1 MNDLK
6 NHLEKFNL
14 IGKNAVVT
22 GGAGLLGVEHAR
34 AILSANGNVVL
45 WDLNSSQLSDV
56 STELKNE
63 FGKERV
69 LPLVVDVT
77 DENQISTGLKKLIEE
92 DIEIHILV
100 NNVAANPKYSSFDS
114 QSNFSRLENF

>member
-1 MNDLK
+1 MENPSAFFGKYDLSGR
-6 NHLEKFNL
+6 NAL
-14 IGKNAVVT
+14 IT

-45 WDLNSSQLSDV
+45 WDLNSSQLSGV
-56 STELKNE
+56 STKLKNE

-77 DENQISTGLKKLIEE
+77 DENQISTGLTKLIEE
-92 DIEIHILV
+92 DI
-100 NNVAANPKYSSFDS
+100 
-114 QSNFSRLENF
+114 